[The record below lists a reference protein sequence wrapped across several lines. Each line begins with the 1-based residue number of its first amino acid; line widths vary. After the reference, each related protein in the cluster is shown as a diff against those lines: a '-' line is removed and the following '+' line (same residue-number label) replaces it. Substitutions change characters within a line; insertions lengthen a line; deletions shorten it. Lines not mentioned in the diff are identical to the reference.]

1 MLPRAEARYATVL
14 VGGRA
19 LGRGEGSALP
29 QWRDVVMSVAEATTR
44 RRDGVRGRPSR
55 AATTSASLEAAAA
68 SAPTRPRRSAGG
80 GSARSPWISANTMSI
95 PRLAAARGR
104 PSSCASARSVVGRAL
119 APRWQQRRSTP
130 RRSLPSD
137 GGAGWGLAPSL
148 ASARRRRRQGGDL
161 PRSWCPRTA
170 PSRGCF
176 PSRPTSFSAPT
187 MGRGYSYPVG
197 GGASTLPP
205 SGAPRTCPPPSAPC
219 WRRGCST
226 KSSRTRVTPRVAR
239 QRHTMTSALRAAPRF

>member
-44 RRDGVRGRPSR
+44 GRDGVRGRPSR

-148 ASARRRRRQGGDL
+148 ASARRRRRQGDL